1 MIKMLNKDKFYKA
14 IDFGDHLNTRTKEAY
29 WKHFTEK
36 CEQHLQL
43 LYKEE
48 NAPFQENTGIH
59 QYIQLSIDKF
69 FNESKIAKGPEIN
82 EARGTGP
89 EDSKISP
96 IDKNWK
102 KESTT
107 TWGTNDDV
115 KFK

>member
-1 MIKMLNKDKFYKA
+1 MLDKDKFYKV
-14 IDFGDHLNTRTKEAY
+14 IDFGDHLNIKTKEAY
-29 WKHFTEK
+29 WKHFAEK
-36 CEQHLQL
+36 CDQHLRL
-43 LYKEE
+43 LYKDE

-69 FNESKIAKGPEIN
+69 FSKTEKDKGTEIN
-82 EARGTGP
+82 EAGP

-96 IDKNWK
+96 IDKDWK
-102 KESTT
+102 KESAT